1 MSIFAVFLFGVS
13 AGIMLVELPKVDS
26 GSGSI
31 KRVAVAI
38 VLTMIGL
45 VLTLS
50 EKS

>member
-1 MSIFAVFLFGVS
+1 
-13 AGIMLVELPKVDS
+13 MLVELPKVDS